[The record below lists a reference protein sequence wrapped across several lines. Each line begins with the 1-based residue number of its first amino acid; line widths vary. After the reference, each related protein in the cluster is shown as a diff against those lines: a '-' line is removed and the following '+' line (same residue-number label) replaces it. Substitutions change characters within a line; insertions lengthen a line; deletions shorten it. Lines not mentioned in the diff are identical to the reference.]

1 MPAAVITSKGQTTIP
16 KKIRDLLH
24 LEPGDSIDFIVED
37 NGSVVL
43 KPASLDV
50 RELEGMLHR
59 PGLKAVSMEEMQRAL
74 KKRFRRKP

>member
-37 NGSVVL
+37 NGRVVL

-50 RELEGMLHR
+50 QELEGMLHR
-59 PGLKAVSMEEMQRAL
+59 PGLKAVSTEEMQRAL
-74 KKRFRRKP
+74 IKRFRKKP